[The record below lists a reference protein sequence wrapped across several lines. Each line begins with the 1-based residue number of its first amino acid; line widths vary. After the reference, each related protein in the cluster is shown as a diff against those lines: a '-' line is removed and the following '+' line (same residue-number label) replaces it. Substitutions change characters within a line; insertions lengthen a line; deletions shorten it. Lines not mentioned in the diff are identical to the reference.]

1 MKIKKSH
8 ENEDLKIDHYAEIG
22 SPTLVTRE
30 RQQFESKSTTIGGS
44 KGNIWSGFEEAD
56 QSQTDKTCQKWNFS
70 QTFFSAFFASCHL
83 SPWLVPGLLLINF
96 LPTSLSKSTKSFQA
110 RFVAYSLFSP
120 SPTLL
125 WCQHISLPNN
135 IQNLHIVW
143 SRGCWGI
150 WSLRNT
156 TIMVLGL
163 FIILIRYWKFGSI
176 KRINS

>member
-1 MKIKKSH
+1 MKIKKSP
-8 ENEDLKIDHYAEIG
+8 ENEDRKDRPLCRNWFPNSCYKRMTTVWEDHNRGIKGQYLK
-22 SPTLVTRE
+22 
-30 RQQFESKSTTIGGS
+30 
-44 KGNIWSGFEEAD
+44 WFEEAD

-150 WSLRNT
+150 WSLRN
-156 TIMVLGL
+156 IMVLGL
-163 FIILIRYWKFGSI
+163 FIILIRYWRFGSI